1 MDGDEDGYEAE
12 GVAAQREP
20 PRRRLVD
27 AARERK
33 PERQR
38 GRRGQDVKEDDERHE
53 LWRQSKSVLQRIW
66 RDGAEDGAAAI
77 RERPHEC
84 HVPGHRAA
92 PDETHEAQRV
102 TLGAR
107 LRAKAMAMA
116 SIG

>member
-1 MDGDEDGYEAE
+1 MEALWKGCE
-12 GVAAQREP
+12 RVA
-20 PRRRLVD
+20 
-27 AARERK
+27 
-33 PERQR
+33 
-38 GRRGQDVKEDDERHE
+38 
-53 LWRQSKSVLQRIW
+53 S
-66 RDGAEDGAAAI
+66 

-116 SIG
+116 STG